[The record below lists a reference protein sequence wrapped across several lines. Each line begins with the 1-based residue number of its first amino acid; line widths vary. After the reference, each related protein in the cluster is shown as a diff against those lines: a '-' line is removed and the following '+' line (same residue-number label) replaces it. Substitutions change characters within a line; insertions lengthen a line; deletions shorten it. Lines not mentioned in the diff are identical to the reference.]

1 MGLQIKPF
9 VWSDYERLAAEDGE
23 KIIDT
28 CKKVFLSAP
37 QNYGTYGRSLW
48 RKMRTFREFKESKDL
63 ETVAQKAKINI
74 DGLDK
79 TQLLGTVMK
88 IAVAHLREDPK
99 YYTKLKKVES

>member
-1 MGLQIKPF
+1 
-9 VWSDYERLAAEDGE
+9 
-23 KIIDT
+23 
-28 CKKVFLSAP
+28 
-37 QNYGTYGRSLW
+37 
-48 RKMRTFREFKESKDL
+48 MRTFREFKESKDL
-63 ETVAQKAKINI
+63 ETVAQKTKINI